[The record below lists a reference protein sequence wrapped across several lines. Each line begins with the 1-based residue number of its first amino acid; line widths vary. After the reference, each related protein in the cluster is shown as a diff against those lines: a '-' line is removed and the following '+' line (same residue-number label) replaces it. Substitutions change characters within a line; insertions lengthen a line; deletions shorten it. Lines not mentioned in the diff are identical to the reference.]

1 MEYVILKREVFADLL
16 SDFSTEVQAKR
27 CKKLNYDLW
36 RPLYL
41 WSKPE
46 SQYSNIRIKKCGC
59 FFEIRPDDVNLLLPN
74 AVRIDVAKDPDF
86 YHYLDD
92 EYAFHTEYAATK
104 LANDTSCSNQVVD
117 CVYDGTSFGV
127 SNYYWDNY
135 GLTIGNDFATSA
147 TVELNTDYLKFDGE
161 SLEEVIRKTLA
172 TMNNDESTKEKEK
185 KNIMTF
191 GNFDFGP
198 VDSSIHM
205 SMYGMA
211 VKNASG
217 TYVSYDV
224 ENKQIIDVDIL
235 NFEGAN
241 KFLYKI
247 PVAINEIAVGDI
259 VVHARKPMF
268 VVAVRKDDKL
278 AVVDPIA
285 GEEKVIMLTRSPF
298 GFNFAT
304 KVVSFLNF
312 GSANANAPFG
322 NMLPFFL
329 LNDNKNTDD
338 ILPLMFMMNG
348 QNAMATNPMLMYALL
363 SKDNKAKD
371 MLPFLLMMS
380 ANPMQ
385 PTGCSGNCHC
395 HEQAE

>member
-1 MEYVILKREVFADLL
+1 MEYVSLKREVFADFLN
-16 SDFSTEVQAKR
+16 DFSNEVQAKR
-27 CKKLNYDLW
+27 CKKLTYDLW

-41 WSKPE
+41 WSKPD
-46 SQYSNIRIKKCGC
+46 SQFNTIRIKKCGC
-59 FFEIRPDDVNLLLPN
+59 FFEIRPDDVNRVLPN

-86 YHYLDD
+86 YNYLDD
-92 EYAFHTEYAATK
+92 EYTFHYTATQIASDTNY
-104 LANDTSCSNQVVD
+104 LA
-117 CVYDGTSFGV
+117 YDGTAFGV
-127 SNYYWDNY
+127 SNYYWDDV
-135 GLTIGNDFATSA
+135 GLTIASSDSISS
-147 TVELNTDYLKFDGE
+147 NTIEFNTTNLKFDGE
-161 SLEEVIRKTLA
+161 SFEEVIRKTLA
-172 TMNNDESTKEKEK
+172 TMNNDKPTEDKEN

-217 TYVSYDV
+217 TYVSYDA

-241 KFLYKI
+241 KFLYKM

-312 GSANANAPFG
+312 GTANANAPFG
-322 NMLPFFL
+322 NMLPLFL
-329 LNDNKNTDD
+329 LNDNKNIDD

-348 QNAMATNPMLMYALL
+348 QNAMTTNPMLMYALM

-371 MLPFLLMMS
+371 MLPFLLMMNT
-380 ANPMQ
+380 NPAQ
-385 PTGCSGNCHC
+385 ATGCCGGNCHC